1 MRTTISYFVQKF
13 GIFYDKKF
21 NFINEEGP
29 VKYVSKLNFF
39 STHKLAYELI
49 DSHSN
54 VLSIGCGEAHI
65 EKKLTK
71 DKKCN
76 IDAVDEFQNN
86 NINFLNSYK
95 VLNLEKDKLT
105 LNKEYNYILFLDV
118 IEHLSNPENF
128 LKNLNKEMSLRKNC
142 KLIISTPNVANIF
155 IRIMLLFGQFN
166 YGKRGILDKTHKR
179 LFTLSSFKRLL
190 VDTNFKIEKIIAIP
204 PPFPLAIPNNFLSK
218 LLLTIFSL
226 FNKLRMSLFAFQ
238 FMLVVKSKPSLESLL
253 SNAIL
258 RKDKD

>member
-1 MRTTISYFVQKF
+1 
-13 GIFYDKKF
+13 
-21 NFINEEGP
+21 
-29 VKYVSKLNFF
+29 
-39 STHKLAYELI
+39 
-49 DSHSN
+49 
-54 VLSIGCGEAHI
+54 
-65 EKKLTK
+65 
-71 DKKCN
+71 
-76 IDAVDEFQNN
+76 
-86 NINFLNSYK
+86 
-95 VLNLEKDKLT
+95 
-105 LNKEYNYILFLDV
+105 
-118 IEHLSNPENF
+118 
-128 LKNLNKEMSLRKNC
+128 MSLRKNC

-204 PPFPLAIPNNFLSK
+204 PPFPLSISNNFLSK